1 MAILVDTRTGQAF
14 TLPAR
19 CLLGRSSACTL
30 RVEDPRV
37 SGEHARISWQGDR
50 WEVRDFGSR
59 NGTFVNDRRLE
70 RSGSVVLAAADRIAL
85 GDVAVAFSLLDAS
98 PPLAQARQLVTGKIL
113 LARGGLLP
121 LPSEE
126 EPEVIVMQDADG
138 RWIVEAQGE
147 ARAAQDGEVLKVGGE
162 AFALHL
168 PAPIAPTMDA
178 RGEPPDI
185 RSVGLCFRISRDE
198 ERVEVVIDLGHD
210 TRVFAPR
217 AHHYTWLTLARARLR
232 DEEEGKLPEPSRGW
246 IAVDELCRMLAMDEN
261 KLNVE
266 VFRIRQDFG
275 ALPVQSA
282 TAIIERRKG
291 VRQVRLG
298 TARITLDRLA

>member
-1 MAILVDTRTGQAF
+1 MAILVDTRTGHAF

-30 RVEDPRV
+30 RVDDPRV

-50 WEVRDFGSR
+50 WEVRDLGSR
-59 NGTFVNDRRLE
+59 NGTFLNDKRTE
-70 RSGSVVLAAADRIAL
+70 PSTSVVLAATDRIAL
-85 GDVAVAFSLLDAS
+85 GDVAVVFSLLDAS
-98 PPLAQARQLVTGKIL
+98 PPLAQARQLVTGTIL

-121 LPSEE
+121 LPSEDD
-126 EPEVIVMQDADG
+126 PEATVMQDADG
-138 RWIVEAQGE
+138 RWIVEAGGE
-147 ARAAQDGEVLKVGGE
+147 ARVVLDGEVLQVGSE

-168 PAPIAPTMDA
+168 PAPMAPTVDA

-185 RSVGLCFRISRDE
+185 RGVGLRFRVSRDE
-198 ERVEVVIDLGHD
+198 ERVEVVIELGPT

-217 AHHYTWLTLARARLR
+217 AHHYTLLTLARARFR

-246 IAVDELCRMLAMDEN
+246 IAVDELCRMLAIDEN

-275 ALPVQSA
+275 ALDVQNT
-282 TAIIERRKG
+282 TAIVERRKG
-291 VRQVRLG
+291 VRQLRLG
-298 TARITLDRLA
+298 TACVTIERPS